1 MLRQPKQRKRQTLNT
16 LKFQANV
23 YIYVVVPDIEYI
35 KWYDGFGKLQI
46 NKYHTDVQFLIF
58 LQIKNLSIAIFY
70 LKKGLLVRWF
80 FWNI

>member
-1 MLRQPKQRKRQTLNT
+1 MLRQPKQQKRQTLNT

-46 NKYHTDVQFLIF
+46 NKYHTDVQFLILF
-58 LQIKNLSIAIFY
+58 SNDKSIPRLLTNFRQCFLSIT
-70 LKKGLLVRWF
+70 L
-80 FWNI
+80 